1 MTNRTT
7 SSCTVI
13 RGPRSDSRPSF
24 SGGSGPGY
32 GRGGR
37 TSRVRVG
44 TGELDVGAF
53 KCEVVIVLE
62 LLGVCTDGSSWGL
75 GEVSG
80 YTRVTSSVRF
90 GKAKYFGSREL
101 QMFDW
106 SYGLRYGSF
115 Y

>member
-1 MTNRTT
+1 MTNRTA
-7 SSCTVI
+7 SSCTVV
-13 RGPRSDSRPSF
+13 RGPCSDSRPSF

-32 GRGGR
+32 SRGGR
-37 TSRVRVG
+37 TSWIRIG

-90 GKAKYFGSREL
+90 GKAKYFGSRGP

-106 SYGLRYGSF
+106 LEVLR
-115 Y
+115 